1 MNNEPDQIESLDGIK
16 QAMGKLYGEVRAGTT
31 ELKTAAELA
40 NIAGKYLKAEQLQL
54 AREIFMGQLGKNS
67 TAASAQLTQT
77 A

>member
-1 MNNEPDQIESLDGIK
+1 MKNEPELIESLDHIK
-16 QAMGKLYGEVRAGTT
+16 LAMGKLYGEVRAGTT

-54 AREIFMGQLGKNS
+54 AREIFQGQLGRKADS
-67 TAASAQLTQT
+67 IPAQLTHN